1 MGLYNKYVLPRF
13 LDSICQMKPLLED
26 RQRIVPLADGRVLEI
41 GFGTGLNLPYYD
53 ANKVQRVIGID
64 PAEEM
69 LDLARPRLNALRFP
83 VELLPA
89 MAEDIPLP
97 DDSVDTVLVT
107 FSLCTIPGTA
117 QALQEMRRVLKPGGR
132 LLFLEHGLAPDEGV
146 AKWQGRINPLWR
158 RLVGGCNLNRNT
170 PQMLKSAG
178 FRIETIEGGY
188 MPDTPRFMGFR
199 VHGVAM
205 AG

>member
-1 MGLYNKYVLPRF
+1 MGIYNKYVLPRF

-26 RQRIVPLADGRVLEI
+26 RQRIVPLAEGRVLEI

-69 LDLARPRLNALRFP
+69 LDLARPRLKALRFP

-117 QALQEMRRVLKPGGR
+117 QALKEMRRVLKPGGR

-158 RLVGGCNLNRNT
+158 RMVGGCNLNRNT

-205 AG
+205 AC